1 MKEESKQNNEDNR
14 SNKNSIKIIL
24 LGESGVGKTNLI
36 NVSMDKQ
43 FEQNTI
49 TSIHSSYLEGSVE
62 YNDKLFEYSIWD
74 TAGQEVYRSL
84 NKIFIKGAKIVICV
98 YAIDSK
104 ESFQQM
110 EYWINNA
117 QEILEK
123 DQYILAILANK
134 SDLFED
140 QAVPDEDGRN
150 LSNKY
155 KAKFYITSAI
165 SDVAGFKKFIKELIV
180 DYICLIGP
188 EQEKNL
194 NFKLCEKKPEKE
206 IKKKKFC

>member
-1 MKEESKQNNEDNR
+1 
-14 SNKNSIKIIL
+14 
-24 LGESGVGKTNLI
+24 
-36 NVSMDKQ
+36 MDKQ

>member
-1 MKEESKQNNEDNR
+1 MEEESKQNDENNR
-14 SNKNSIKIIL
+14 KSIKIIL

-36 NVSMDKQ
+36 NVVMDKQ
-43 FEQNTI
+43 FEQNTL
-49 TSIHSSYLEGSVE
+49 TSIHSSYLEGSIE
-62 YNDKLFEYSIWD
+62 YDNKKFEYSLWD

-84 NKIFIKGAKIVICV
+84 NKIFIKGSKIVICV
-98 YAIDSK
+98 YAIDSN

-110 EYWINNA
+110 EFWINYA

-140 QAVPDEDGRN
+140 QAVPDEEGRQ
-150 LSNKY
+150 LSDKY

-165 SDVAGFKKFIKELIV
+165 SDVSGFKKFIKELIV

-188 EQEKNL
+188 DQEKNL
-194 NFKLCEKKPEKE
+194 NYTLLEKKPEKE
-206 IKKKKFC
+206 IKKKKCC